1 MEDDPAEI
9 ARSLV
14 QQHGREA
21 AMKEALR
28 QGLEAQAGGRFYDLS
43 IWREVKNVLREL
55 RDEAAG

>member
-1 MEDDPAEI
+1 MKDDPAEI

-28 QGLEAQAGGRFYDLS
+28 QALEAQADRRLYDLS
-43 IWREVKNVLREL
+43 IWREVKKFLRESP
-55 RDEAAG
+55 DEPDG

>member
-28 QGLEAQAGGRFYDLS
+28 QALEAQAGGRLYDLS
-43 IWREVKNVLREL
+43 IWREVKKFLREL
-55 RDEAAG
+55 PDEPDG

>member
-1 MEDDPAEI
+1 MKDDPAEI

-28 QGLEAQAGGRFYDLS
+28 QALEAQASGRLYDLS
-43 IWREVKNVLREL
+43 IWREVKKFLREL
-55 RDEAAG
+55 PDEPAG